1 MMKPALAVIAA
12 VGAAIALTVA
22 GLPGQSTDVEAL
34 KKELETLKTR
44 TAALERELADMRARL
59 GIPKPPS
66 TDSPI
71 SLSGAKIRGS
81 ASAKVMLLEFSDY
94 QCPFCGRHFRETM
107 PQIEK
112 NYIETGKIRYAFKD
126 FPIESLHRQAVKAHE
141 AANCAAD
148 QDKYWPMHNRLFMN
162 PNPLGSEELKAHAA
176 AVGVELGAFQQCV
189 ESGKHAQTV
198 QQSINDAV
206 SSGVS
211 GTPAFFVGVVAA
223 DGKSLKAARFISGA
237 HPFTRFKQ
245 EIDALLSSS
254 N

>member
-1 MMKPALAVIAA
+1 MKIALAVIA
-12 VGAAIALTVA
+12 VGAAVALAV
-22 GLPGQSTDVEAL
+22 GMPGQSTDVEAL
-34 KKELETLKTR
+34 KKEIEALKAR
-44 TAALERELADMRARL
+44 TTTLERELADMRSRL
-59 GIPKPPS
+59 GLPKPPG

-71 SLSGAKIRGS
+71 SLTGAKIRGS

-148 QDKYWPMHNRLFMN
+148 QDKYWPMHSRLFMY
-162 PNPLGSEELKAHAA
+162 PNPLGPEELKAHAV
-176 AVGVELGAFQQCV
+176 AVGVDLGAFQQCV
-189 ESGKHAQTV
+189 DSGKHAKTV
-198 QQSINDAV
+198 QQSIDDAV

-223 DGKSLKAARFISGA
+223 DGQSLTAARFISGA
-237 HPFTRFKQ
+237 HPFSRFKQ
-245 EIDALLSSS
+245 EIDALLSGA

>member
-22 GLPGQSTDVEAL
+22 ALPGQSTDVEAL

-112 NYIETGKIRYAFKD
+112 DVHRDRQDTVRLQG
-126 FPIESLHRQAVKAHE
+126 FPDRV
-141 AANCAAD
+141 AAPPGG
-148 QDKYWPMHNRLFMN
+148 QGPR
-162 PNPLGSEELKAHAA
+162 
-176 AVGVELGAFQQCV
+176 
-189 ESGKHAQTV
+189 SGKLRRG
-198 QQSINDAV
+198 
-206 SSGVS
+206 SG
-211 GTPAFFVGVVAA
+211 
-223 DGKSLKAARFISGA
+223 
-237 HPFTRFKQ
+237 
-245 EIDALLSSS
+245 
-254 N
+254 

>member
-1 MMKPALAVIAA
+1 MKPALAVVA
-12 VGAAIALTVA
+12 VIGAAIALTVA
-22 GLPGQSTDVEAL
+22 LPGQSTDVDAL
-34 KKELETLKTR
+34 KKELEALKAR
-44 TAALERELADMRARL
+44 TVALERELGDLRSRL
-59 GIPKPPS
+59 GIPNPPS
-66 TDSPI
+66 PDNPI
-71 SLSGAKIRGS
+71 SLTGAKIRGS

-112 NYIETGKIRYAFKD
+112 TYIETGKIKYAFKD

-148 QDKYWPMHNRLFMN
+148 QDKYWPMHARLFMN
-162 PNPLGSEELKAHAA
+162 PNPLGPEELKAHAA
-176 AVGVELGAFQQCV
+176 AVGVNLGTYQQCV
-189 ESGKHAQTV
+189 DSGRHVQTV

-206 SSGVS
+206 SFGVT
-211 GTPAFFVGVVAA
+211 GTPAFFVGVVAP
-223 DGKSLKAARFISGA
+223 DGKSLKPSRFISGA

>member
-1 MMKPALAVIAA
+1 MKTALAAIAVVA
-12 VGAAIALTVA
+12 VAIALTV
-22 GLPGQSTDVEAL
+22 GLPGQSTDVETL

-44 TAALERELADMRARL
+44 TVALERELADLRTRL
-59 GIPKPPS
+59 GLPKPPS
-66 TDSPI
+66 LDTPI
-71 SLSGAKIRGS
+71 SLNGAKIRGN
-81 ASAKVMLLEFSDY
+81 ATARVMLLEFSDY

-112 NYIETGKIRYAFKD
+112 EYIATGKIRYAFKD

-148 QDKYWPMHNRLFMN
+148 QDKYWQMHSRLFMN
-162 PNPLGSEELKAHAA
+162 PNPLGPEELKSHAA
-176 AVGVELGAFQQCV
+176 AVGVELGKFQQCV
-189 ESGKHAQTV
+189 DAGTHVKTV
-198 QQSINDAV
+198 QQSIEDAV
-206 SSGVS
+206 SYGVS
-211 GTPAFFVGVVAA
+211 GTPAFFVGTVEA

-245 EIDALLSSS
+245 EIDALLAGA